1 MSDHLHDT
9 PGPLV
14 SRTAEEA
21 AEKMISEGGPLGQ
34 PHGVVKSSCCGAWDE
49 MIQTM
54 EDQLH
59 ETVRKHPLKS
69 LLAALGLGLLV
80 GGMIRRD

>member
-14 SRTAEEA
+14 SRTAEEG

-34 PHGVVKSSCCGAWDE
+34 PHGQAFKQAASEWEE
-49 MIQTM
+49 MIQAA
-54 EDQLH
+54 EKELRGVVQQ
-59 ETVRKHPLKS
+59 HPLKS
-69 LLAALGLGLLV
+69 LLVALGLGLVV
-80 GGMIRRD
+80 GGMFKRD